1 MVALSNK
8 PVFPQQ
14 AFSYQAICV
23 AANTTLTSAPD
34 DTVTLIARAN
44 NTDGMVVT
52 SLGVIPRVTTTAHN
66 VYIYETVDDS
76 AKVLIASVAMAANT
90 VSTTSV
96 PVHVPIKHMDGTD
109 VTADKP
115 LILHPDSGLWA
126 GISVAFADGVVVR
139 AQGHELVKAT
149 AT

>member
-34 DTVTLIARAN
+34 DTLVLIARAA

-52 SLGVIPRVTTTAHN
+52 SLGAIPRVTLTACN

-76 AKVLIASVAMAANT
+76 AKIMIASAAMAANT

-96 PVHVPIKHMDGTD
+96 PVM
-109 VTADKP
+109 
-115 LILHPDSGLWA
+115 
-126 GISVAFADGVVVR
+126 VASALRLLMALLSAHKGMS
-139 AQGHELVKAT
+139 
-149 AT
+149 

>member
-23 AANTTLTSAPD
+23 AANTTLTNGPD
-34 DTVTLIARAN
+34 DTLVLITRAS

-52 SLGVIPRVTTTAHN
+52 SLGAIPRVTITACN

-76 AKVLIASVAMAANT
+76 AKIMIASAAMAANT

-96 PVHVPIKHMDGTD
+96 PVMVPIKHMDGTD
-109 VTADKP
+109 ITADKP
-115 LILHPDSGLWA
+115 LILQPDSALWA
-126 GISVAFADGVVVR
+126 GISVAFADGIIVR

>member
-14 AFSYQAICV
+14 AFSYEAICV

-34 DTVTLIARAN
+34 DTLVLIARAD
-44 NTDGMVVT
+44 NTDGMVIT
-52 SLGVIPRVTTTAHN
+52 SLGAIPRMTITALN
-66 VYIYETVDDS
+66 VYVYETVDDS
-76 AKVLIASVAMAANT
+76 AKILVASAAMAANT
-90 VSTTSV
+90 VDTTNV
-96 PVHVPIKHMDGTD
+96 PVMVPIKHMDATD
-109 VTADKP
+109 ITADKP
-115 LILHPDSGLWA
+115 LILHPDSALWV

-139 AQGHELVKAT
+139 AQGHELLKAS